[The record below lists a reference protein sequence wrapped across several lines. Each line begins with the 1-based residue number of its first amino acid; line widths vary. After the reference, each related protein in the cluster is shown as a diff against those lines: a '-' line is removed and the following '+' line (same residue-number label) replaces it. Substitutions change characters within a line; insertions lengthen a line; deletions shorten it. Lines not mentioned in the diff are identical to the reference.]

1 MNIAITDV
9 ADRRLDDYRHLTDV
23 ALRRRLEPAN
33 GLFIAEGE
41 VVVRRAVQAGYV
53 PRSLLLLDRYCQL
66 ASLAGGAPV
75 FLGGADVLE
84 SLTGFDVHRGV
95 LAAMERRAQQ
105 PAAVL
110 LGSARRVLVLED
122 MNNPTNVG
130 AVFRCAA
137 ALGMDAVL
145 LSPRCADPLYRR
157 AVRVSMGAVF
167 AVPYARL
174 DGWPASL
181 RSVRADGYRVLGL
194 TPNPAA
200 VPLDSLRCED
210 GERLALLLGAEG
222 AGLSAEAL
230 RHAELR
236 VRIPMAA
243 GVDSLNVAAA
253 AAVACFLVGHR
264 D

>member
-53 PRSLLLLDRYCQL
+53 LRSLLLLDRYRQL

-181 RSVRADGYRVLGL
+181 RSVREDGYRVLGL
-194 TPNPAA
+194 TPDPAA

-222 AGLSAEAL
+222 AGLTAEAL

-264 D
+264 A